1 LFDEQ
6 RGIRIPTLMGTI
18 ARGKIVK
25 DYRVGYVGRHICS
38 RETLRRVEF
47 SGILAFDWKC
57 DNTNEQAFLRWRIK
71 VHAIP
76 WVLEHLVFQF
86 LEI

>member
-1 LFDEQ
+1 MLRIIEL
-6 RGIRIPTLMGTI
+6 GIWEGIFVP
-18 ARGKIVK
+18 VK
-25 DYRVGYVGRHICS
+25 HYKVG
-38 RETLRRVEF
+38 RRVEF

-71 VHAIP
+71 VHAVP